1 MQFIRLTFESFRFAW
16 NALKGNLLRTVLSLL
31 GVTIGI
37 FSIIAVFTIVDSL
50 EKSIRKS
57 MSFIGDNVIYVQ
69 KWPWQFGGSVYP
81 WWKYLNRPEATY
93 QEYKFLAETLKYP
106 YEGITIRTE
115 YGNTTLKSGSNS
127 ISGVDLIGSTETF
140 TDVYETNIAEG
151 RFFNNMESDA
161 GQNVAILGVTVAKN
175 LFPEGNA
182 LGKEFKIK
190 GLKYMVIGLLKEEG
204 ENFLGGPSSDDQCI
218 IPYNSFA
225 KLYAV
230 GPFRGLGSTVAI
242 KGKPE
247 DRGLLELESELK
259 GLMRSKRGL
268 KPVQED
274 NFALNR
280 TEAFSEVLSSM
291 FTVIG
296 IAGWVIGGFSIL
308 VGGFGIANIMFVS
321 VKERTSIIG
330 LQKSLGAKNAFI
342 LSQFLFEAIFL
353 SAIGGSV
360 GIFLVFLISNISLG
374 SLELGLSFGN
384 IVLGLFVSCVIGI
397 ISGIAPALMASRMDP
412 VEAIRS

>member
-1 MQFIRLTFESFRFAW
+1 MQIIRLTFESFRFAW

-69 KWPWQFGGSVYP
+69 KWPWQFGGGSYP

-93 QEYKFLAETLKYP
+93 AEFKFVSEKLKYP
-106 YEGITIRTE
+106 YEGVTIRSE
-115 YGNTTLKSGSNS
+115 YGNSTLKNGSNS
-127 ISGVDLIGSTETF
+127 ISGVSLIGSTDTY
-140 TDVYETNIAEG
+140 TDVYETNLSEG
-151 RFFNNMESDA
+151 RFFNSMESDA
-161 GQNVAILGVTVAKN
+161 GRNLAIIGKSVAKT

-182 LGKEFKIK
+182 IGKDFKIK
-190 GLKYMVIGLLKEEG
+190 GLKYVVIGVLKEEG

-230 GPFRGLGSTVAI
+230 GAYRGLGSTIAI
-242 KGKPE
+242 KGQE
-247 DRGLLELESELK
+247 SDRGLLELESELK
-259 GLMRSKRGL
+259 GLMRNKRGL

-280 TEAFSEVLSSM
+280 TEAFADAVSSL

-330 LQKSLGAKNAFI
+330 LQKSLGAKNRFI

-353 SAIGGSV
+353 SAIGGGV

-374 SLELGLSFGN
+374 SLELGLSLGN
-384 IVLGLFVSCVIGI
+384 IILGLTVSCIIGI
-397 ISGIAPALMASRMDP
+397 IAGIAPALVASRMDP